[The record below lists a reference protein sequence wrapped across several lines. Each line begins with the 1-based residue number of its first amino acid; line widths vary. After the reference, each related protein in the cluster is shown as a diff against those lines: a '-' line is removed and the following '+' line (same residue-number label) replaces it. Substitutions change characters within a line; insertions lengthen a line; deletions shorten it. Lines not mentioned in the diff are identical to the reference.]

1 MPYVG
6 RGLERGNYL
15 KLDNIESG
23 FNGITTA
30 FNLTSGGSAF
40 YPGSSYSLLVSLGG
54 IIQEPEI
61 GFTINSST
69 LTFAAAPVGSD
80 DCFIVALGQSLGI
93 GVPASNT
100 VGDTELKENSVG
112 DRELK
117 NEITY
122 TGILTATNS
131 SNVLGGDGSNLTGI
145 TTTLTS
151 AVGVQSGTTTIG
163 VGVTTLKFV
172 GSGNTFQYVSA
183 TDTVEI
189 SISSGAGGTW
199 TAGGNNLGIHTTK
212 LVGIATGTEPA
223 GTATSEGALQ
233 SHGHVSIIDGAL
245 VTEQDIG
252 QSLTIPTGKNGLLIG
267 PVTVGA
273 GVTIDVH
280 TNSTLVV
287 V

>member
-61 GFTINSST
+61 GFTINNST

-80 DCFIVALGQSLGI
+80 DCFIVALGQSLGV
-93 GVPASNT
+93 GVPASGT
-100 VGDTELKENSVG
+100 VGDAELKENSVG

-122 TGILTATNS
+122 TGILTAS
-131 SNVLGGDGSNLTGI
+131 GDNLTGI

-172 GSGNTFQYVSA
+172 GAGNTFQYVSA

-199 TAGGNNLGIHTTK
+199 TAG
-212 LVGIATGTEPA
+212 
-223 GTATSEGALQ
+223 
-233 SHGHVSIIDGAL
+233 
-245 VTEQDIG
+245 
-252 QSLTIPTGKNGLLIG
+252 
-267 PVTVGA
+267 
-273 GVTIDVH
+273 
-280 TNSTLVV
+280 
-287 V
+287 

>member
-61 GFTINSST
+61 GFTISSST

-80 DCFIVALGQSLGI
+80 DCFIVALGQSLGV
-93 GVPASNT
+93 GVPASGT
-100 VGDTELKENSVG
+100 VGDAELKENSVG

-122 TGILTATNS
+122 TGILTAS
-131 SNVLGGDGSNLTGI
+131 GANLTGI

-172 GSGNTFQYVSA
+172 GAGNTFQYVSA

-233 SHGHVSIIDGAL
+233 THGHVSIIDGAL

-280 TNSTLVV
+280 TYSTLVV

>member
-93 GVPASNT
+93 GVPSAGT
-100 VGDTELKENSVG
+100 VGSSELAADSVG

-122 TGILTATNS
+122 TGILTAS
-131 SNVLGGDGSNLTGI
+131 GANLTGI

-172 GSGNTFQYVSA
+172 GAGNTFQYVSA

-199 TAGGNNLGIHTTK
+199 TAGSNNLGIHTTK

-223 GTATSEGALQ
+223 GSATSEGALQ
-233 SHGHVSIIDGAL
+233 THGHVSIIDGAL

>member
-54 IIQEPEI
+54 VIQEPEI
-61 GFTINSST
+61 GFTISSST

-80 DCFIVALGQSLGI
+80 DCFIVALGQSLGV
-93 GVPASNT
+93 GVPASGT
-100 VGDTELKENSVG
+100 VGDAELKENSVG

-122 TGILTATNS
+122 TGILTAS
-131 SNVLGGDGSNLTGI
+131 GANLTGI

-172 GSGNTFQYVSA
+172 GAGNTFQYVSA

-199 TAGGNNLGIHTTK
+199 TAGSNNLGIHTTK

-233 SHGHVSIIDGAL
+233 THGHVSIIDGAL

>member
-54 IIQEPEI
+54 AIQEPEV

-69 LTFAAAPVGSD
+69 LTFAAAPLGSD
-80 DCFIVALGQSLGI
+80 DCFVIALGQSLGI

-122 TGILTATNS
+122 TGILTAS
-131 SNVLGGDGSNLTGI
+131 GAKLTGI

>member
-61 GFTINSST
+61 GFTISSST

-80 DCFIVALGQSLGI
+80 DCFIVALGQSLGV
-93 GVPASNT
+93 GVPASGT
-100 VGDTELKENSVG
+100 VGDAELKENSVG

-117 NEITY
+117 NDITY
-122 TGILTATNS
+122 TGILTAS
-131 SNVLGGDGSNLTGI
+131 GANLTGI

-233 SHGHVSIIDGAL
+233 THGHVSIIDGAL

>member
-40 YPGSSYSLLVSLGG
+40 YPGSAYSLLVSLGG

-61 GFTINSST
+61 GFTINNST

-93 GVPASNT
+93 GVPSAGT
-100 VGDTELKENSVG
+100 VGSSELAADSVG

-117 NEITY
+117 NDITY
-122 TGILTATNS
+122 TGILTAS
-131 SNVLGGDGSNLTGI
+131 GANLTGI

-212 LVGIATGTEPA
+212 LVGIATGPEPA

>member
-80 DCFIVALGQSLGI
+80 DCFIVALGQSLGV
-93 GVPASNT
+93 GVPASGT
-100 VGDTELKENSVG
+100 VGDAELKENSVG

-122 TGILTATNS
+122 TGILTAS
-131 SNVLGGDGSNLTGI
+131 GANLTGI

-233 SHGHVSIIDGAL
+233 THGHVSIIDGAL

>member
-93 GVPASNT
+93 GVPASGT
-100 VGDTELKENSVG
+100 VGDAELKENSVG

-122 TGILTATNS
+122 TGILTAS
-131 SNVLGGDGSNLTGI
+131 GANLTGI

-172 GSGNTFQYVSA
+172 GAGNTFQYVSA

-233 SHGHVSIIDGAL
+233 AHGHVSIIDGAL

>member
-93 GVPASNT
+93 GVPASGT
-100 VGDTELKENSVG
+100 VGDAELKENSVG

-122 TGILTATNS
+122 TGILTAS
-131 SNVLGGDGSNLTGI
+131 GANLTGI

-172 GSGNTFQYVSA
+172 GAGNTFQYVSA

-199 TAGGNNLGIHTTK
+199 TAGSNNLGIHTTK

-233 SHGHVSIIDGAL
+233 AHGHVSIIDGAL

-267 PVTVGA
+267 PVTIGA

>member
-61 GFTINSST
+61 GFTISSST

-93 GVPASNT
+93 GVPSAGT
-100 VGDTELKENSVG
+100 VGSSELAADSVG

-117 NEITY
+117 NDITY
-122 TGILTATNS
+122 TGILTAS
-131 SNVLGGDGSNLTGI
+131 GANLTGI

-172 GSGNTFQYVSA
+172 GAGNTFQYVSA

-233 SHGHVSIIDGAL
+233 THGHVSIIDGAL

>member
-61 GFTINSST
+61 GFTISSST

-93 GVPASNT
+93 GVPASGT
-100 VGDTELKENSVG
+100 VGDAELKENSVG

-122 TGILTATNS
+122 TGILTAS
-131 SNVLGGDGSNLTGI
+131 GANLTGI

-172 GSGNTFQYVSA
+172 GAGNTFQYVSA

-233 SHGHVSIIDGAL
+233 THGHVSIIDGAL

>member
-93 GVPASNT
+93 GVPASGT
-100 VGDTELKENSVG
+100 VGDAELKENSVG

-122 TGILTATNS
+122 TGILTAS
-131 SNVLGGDGSNLTGI
+131 GANLTGI

-172 GSGNTFQYVSA
+172 GAGNTFQYVSA

-199 TAGGNNLGIHTTK
+199 TAGSNNLGIHTTK

-223 GTATSEGALQ
+223 GSATSEGALQ
-233 SHGHVSIIDGAL
+233 THGHVSIIDGAL

>member
-40 YPGSSYSLLVSLGG
+40 YPGSAYSLLVSLGG

-61 GFTINSST
+61 GFTINNST

-93 GVPASNT
+93 GVPSAGT
-100 VGDTELKENSVG
+100 VGSSELAADSVG

-117 NEITY
+117 NDITY
-122 TGILTATNS
+122 TGILTAS
-131 SNVLGGDGSNLTGI
+131 GANLTGI

>member
-61 GFTINSST
+61 GFTISSST

-93 GVPASNT
+93 GVPASGT
-100 VGDTELKENSVG
+100 VGDAELKENSVG

-122 TGILTATNS
+122 TGILTAS
-131 SNVLGGDGSNLTGI
+131 GANLTGI

-172 GSGNTFQYVSA
+172 GAGNTFQYVSA

-199 TAGGNNLGIHTTK
+199 TAGSNNLGIHTTK

-233 SHGHVSIIDGAL
+233 AHGHVSIIDGAL